1 MNTKSQVESAVIPF
15 CTSARLWD
23 EHKDFNTYFSHELKP
38 PGAACKPE
46 DPVQPRWPVGCP
58 DCAWLVKFLSS
69 SSLFV
74 SSSSGQR
81 EEEFEHEFHQDSSSW
96 NNERWNK
103 SVKSDFLG
111 FLLVFFLLDNPEI
124 STSVAAAPGSVLD
137 HQIELDRS
145 SAALSDRIVSLQFF
159 LTFSSRSRLAL

>member
-1 MNTKSQVESAVIPF
+1 MNTKSQVESAVILF
-15 CTSARLWD
+15 CRSARLWD
-23 EHKDFNTYFSHELKP
+23 EHRDFNTYFSHWRKP
-38 PGAACKPE
+38 PGAVCKTE

-69 SSLFV
+69 SS
-74 SSSSGQR
+74 GQR
-81 EEEFEHEFHQDSSSW
+81 EEESELQLRRDSSSW

-103 SVKSDFLG
+103 SVKSYFLG

-145 SAALSDRIVSLQFF
+145 SAALSDRIISLQFF